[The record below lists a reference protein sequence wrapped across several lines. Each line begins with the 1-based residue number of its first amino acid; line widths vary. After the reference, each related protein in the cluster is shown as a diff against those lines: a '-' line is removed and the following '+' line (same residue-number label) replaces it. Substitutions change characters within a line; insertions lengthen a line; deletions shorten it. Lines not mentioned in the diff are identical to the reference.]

1 MPLLTN
7 YHLFSFFFHSLNIPY
22 FGRFSFPL
30 RYNGPIYF
38 SLLLNLFVT
47 SVGINNEIYTQL
59 SKNTRQRYLLSPD
72 ASLPHQMIRRRMME
86 EPPSPVPVVVLTT
99 KLPIPSFCHSACW
112 REGAARWQVIVLPV
126 FVAAGFPTVLPIDT
140 YHEVKNH

>member
-1 MPLLTN
+1 MCP
-7 YHLFSFFFHSLNIPY
+7 I
-22 FGRFSFPL
+22 FGRFLFPL
-30 RYNGPIYF
+30 SHLTMGQYIF
-38 SLLLNLFVT
+38 HCLLYLFVKF
-47 SVGINNEIYTQL
+47 VGINNEISTQL

-72 ASLPHQMIRRRMME
+72 ASLPRQMIRRRMME

-99 KLPIPSFCHSACW
+99 KLPIPSFWHSACW

-126 FVAAGFPTVLPIDT
+126 FIAAGFPTVLPIDT